1 MFQKLNSFDSKKYKS
16 NKKKKPKT
24 KKKQT
29 TKVQEYDF
37 KINLNP

>member
-1 MFQKLNSFDSKKYKS
+1 MFQKLDSFDSKNYKS

-29 TKVQEYDF
+29 TKVYDF

>member
-1 MFQKLNSFDSKKYKS
+1 MFQKLNSFDSEKYKS

-29 TKVQEYDF
+29 TKVCDF
-37 KINLNP
+37 KLNLNP

>member
-1 MFQKLNSFDSKKYKS
+1 MFQKLDSFDSKKYKS

-29 TKVQEYDF
+29 TKVYDF

>member
-1 MFQKLNSFDSKKYKS
+1 MFQKLNSFDSEKYKS

-29 TKVQEYDF
+29 TKVYDF
-37 KINLNP
+37 KLNLNP